1 MAGFKR
7 TNTKPMET
15 HNMEN
20 LQYKQ
25 FADIDLND
33 PFFETLKQ
41 SYREFSDWFR
51 RKASEKAYVFYGDRG
66 LIDGFLYLKEEP
78 GTVRDCSPKLIA
90 NQEKGWLKVGTFK
103 INAHGTKLGERFIKK
118 IFDYAIMNGFQDIY
132 VTIFDEHTSLISL
145 FERYGFMREAKKTTP
160 NGTELVLTRRLY
172 FICLGVENIV
182 KNYPLINF
190 HGDKTYTPR
199 CYLLS
204 LLPKWHTR
212 LLPDSIL
219 RTETA
224 DIVQDV
230 SPTNSI
236 HKVYL
241 TAMSG
246 IGGLKRGDILFIYRP
261 TDEPGL
267 AYYRSLVSSV
277 CVVEEYRHIDSF
289 TDYAEF
295 ERYCAPYSI
304 FSRPELRSFWID
316 RRYPHVFKF
325 SYNIALRKR
334 VIRKDLLDQVGLDS
348 RTYPGFMRL
357 TPQQARH
364 ILKLGQVNESF
375 IID

>member
-7 TNTKPMET
+7 IDTKPTGT

-20 LQYKQ
+20 LQYRQ
-25 FADIDLND
+25 FADIDLDD
-33 PFFETLKQ
+33 PFFDTLKQ
-41 SYREFSDWFR
+41 SYREFPDWFR
-51 RKASEKAYVFYGDRG
+51 RKACERAYVFYGDRG

-78 GTVRDCSPKLIA
+78 AVINDCSPNLTTVYG
-90 NQEKGWLKVGTFK
+90 KGWLKVGTFK

-118 IFDYAIMNGFQDIY
+118 IFDYALTYGFHDIY
-132 VTIFDEHTSLISL
+132 VTIFDEHVSLISL
-145 FERYGFMREAKKTTP
+145 FERYGFVREAEKTTP
-160 NGTELVLTRRLY
+160 NGTEWVLTRRLY
-172 FICLGVENIV
+172 LRQRGVKNII
-182 KNYPLINF
+182 KNYPLVDF
-190 HGDKTYTPR
+190 CGDTTYTPR
-199 CYLLS
+199 SYLLS
-204 LLPKWHTR
+204 LHPQWHTR

-224 DIVQDV
+224 DIIQDV

-246 IGGLKRGDILFIYRP
+246 IDTLKRGDILFIYR
-261 TDEPGL
+261 TNDYKGS
-267 AYYRSLVSSV
+267 AHYRSLVSSV
-277 CVVEEYRHIDSF
+277 CVVEEYRHIGSF
-289 TDYAEF
+289 ADYAEF

-304 FSRPELRSFWID
+304 FSKQELQSFWRD

-334 VIRKDLLDQVGLDS
+334 VIRRDLLDQVGLDS
-348 RTYPGFMRL
+348 SAYFGFMPL
-357 TPQQARH
+357 TLQQARH

-375 IID
+375 IIN